1 MNFFRSID
9 ISATGLTAQR
19 MRMDVIS
26 NNIANVDS
34 TRTEAGGPY
43 RRKMP
48 VFQARNMDSFD
59 YYMNGLHGGSSTGG
73 AGVRVVGIAE
83 DPKPFISV
91 YDPNHPDADANGYVQ
106 KPNVN
111 TVNEMVDMISA
122 TRAYEANV
130 TAINSA
136 KQMATKALDIG
147 RG

>member
-1 MNFFRSID
+1 MNFFKSID
-9 ISATGLTAQR
+9 ISASGLTAQR

-34 TRTEAGGPY
+34 TRTESGGPY
-43 RRKMP
+43 RRKIP
-48 VFQARNMDSFD
+48 IFQAREANNFDS
-59 YYMNGLHGGSSTGG
+59 YMTGIQSGSSTTGN
-73 AGVRVVGIAE
+73 GVRVVGIAE
-83 DPKPFISV
+83 DQKPFLTV

-122 TRAYEANV
+122 TRSYEANV